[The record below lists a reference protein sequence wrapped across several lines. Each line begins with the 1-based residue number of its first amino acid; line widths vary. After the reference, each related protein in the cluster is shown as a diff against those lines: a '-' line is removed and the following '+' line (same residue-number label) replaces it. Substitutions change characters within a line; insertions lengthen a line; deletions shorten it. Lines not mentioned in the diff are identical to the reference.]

1 MVTIPSKELL
11 TMAPTIPEKFT
22 PFRGLIEKKYHED
35 EKFREIYEDY
45 LTYLKAHRFWSQSG
59 SDVAHL
65 RQSEYAGL
73 VKELEEEWLNVLD
86 AE

>member
-22 PFRGLIEKKYHED
+22 PLRGLIEKKYHED
-35 EKFREIYEDY
+35 EKFREIYDDY

-59 SDVAHL
+59 SEDARLHQ
-65 RQSEYAGL
+65 REYAGL
-73 VKELEEEWLNVLD
+73 ARELEEEWLDILN
-86 AE
+86 EE

>member
-1 MVTIPSKELL
+1 
-11 TMAPTIPEKFT
+11 MAPTIPEKFT

-35 EKFREIYEDY
+35 ETFREIYDDY

-65 RQSEYAGL
+65 RQREYAEL
-73 VKELEEEWLNVLD
+73 VKELEDEWLDVLD
-86 AE
+86 TE